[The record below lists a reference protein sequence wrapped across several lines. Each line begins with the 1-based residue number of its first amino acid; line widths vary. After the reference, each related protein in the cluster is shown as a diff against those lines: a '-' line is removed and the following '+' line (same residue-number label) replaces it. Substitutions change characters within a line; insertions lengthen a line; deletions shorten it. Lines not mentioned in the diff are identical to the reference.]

1 MALGIKMRE
10 TVVSQTWCAFQLLYG
25 YETSC
30 DLKSL
35 SRDVIMHV
43 LFPAV
48 FIVWQLWKFPLTDS
62 WRANCADTCPEIR
75 LQTTT
80 SVAIVAIDGV
90 F

>member
-1 MALGIKMRE
+1 MALGIKMWE
-10 TVVSQTWCAFQLLYG
+10 TVVSQTLRAVQLLHG

-30 DLKSL
+30 DLKSP

-43 LFPAV
+43 LFLAI
-48 FIVWQLWKFPLTDS
+48 FIVRQLLKFPLTDS

-75 LQTTT
+75 LKTTT
-80 SVAIVAIDGV
+80 SVAVVAIEGV